1 MHVISSHHRHTLL
14 GRIAA
19 YILPIVNGTLLAL
32 FLAALL
38 AVGNIAAG
46 SL

>member
-1 MHVISSHHRHTLL
+1 MVIDDMNCRSLL
-14 GRIAA
+14 RLLKSL
-19 YILPIVNGTLLAL
+19 LPIVNGTLLAL